1 MTERPA
7 SPRPPAGLSHRAG
20 RGSSR
25 TAVPWRAASSARSQA
40 EVSGTPVLELVT
52 AVLQLGVFSYPPA
65 PHPSP
70 HPSANVKV
78 QAALKECEGKR
89 PYRIYMADPEKMDA
103 FAYSIVSRDQV
114 HILQWNLTG
123 IHSLKVS
130 RGTFTALPQRP
141 FYLYMGR
148 STSGLLRCTALH
160 RMALHHASY

>member
-1 MTERPA
+1 MCVF
-7 SPRPPAGLSHRAG
+7 LS
-20 RGSSR
+20 
-25 TAVPWRAASSARSQA
+25 T
-40 EVSGTPVLELVT
+40 
-52 AVLQLGVFSYPPA
+52 A

-78 QAALKECEGKR
+78 QATLKECEGKR

-123 IHSLKVS
+123 ILSLKIS
-130 RGTFTALPQRP
+130 RGTFAALPQRP

-160 RMALHHASY
+160 RMALHRMALHHASY